1 VQRAPKQALRR
12 LPGWHAL
19 VLARQLLAGG
29 EPRQNAVARILR
41 PDNLFQP
48 QGTTAHGRY
57 AEELEAAKEALA
69 TSTPDILS
77 FGCSSG
83 EELLTLRSHFPSA
96 RIRGLD
102 SSPVAVRAGRRLV
115 HGAGEDAAISVA
127 RAGDA
132 SGEQAEAYDLVL
144 ALAVFRHASLND
156 APPRCDHVLD
166 FAAFEQTVAGLSACV
181 RSGGILVL
189 RHANFRFG
197 DCAVAADYEPVLVG
211 LPSANESTVTPV
223 YARDNRLA
231 DPASRDDGLYRKR

>member
-1 VQRAPKQALRR
+1 VKRALRR
-12 LPGWHAL
+12 LPGWHSL
-19 VLARQLLAGG
+19 SLARQLVAGG

-48 QGTTAHGRY
+48 QGTTAYGRY
-57 AEELEAAKEALA
+57 ADELAAAKDALA

-83 EELLTLRSHFPSA
+83 EELLTLRSHFPTA

-102 SSPVAVRAGRRLV
+102 INPVAVRAARRRV
-115 HGAGEDAAISVA
+115 HRAGEDATISVA

-132 SGEQAEAYDLVL
+132 SGEPAEAYDLVL

-156 APPRCDHVLD
+156 APPRCDGVLD
-166 FAAFEQTVAGLSACV
+166 FASFEATVASLSACV
-181 RSGGILVL
+181 RTGGILVL

-197 DCAVAADYEPVLVG
+197 DCAVAVDYEPVLVG

-223 YARDNRLA
+223 YDRSNELVDA
-231 DPASRDDGLYRKR
+231 ASRDDGLYRKRG

>member
-1 VQRAPKQALRR
+1 LRR

-19 VLARQLLAGG
+19 VLARQLAAGG

-48 QGTTAHGRY
+48 QGTTAYGRY
-57 AEELEAAKEALA
+57 AEELAAAKAALT

-83 EELLTLRSHFPSA
+83 EELLTLRSWFPMS

-102 SSPVAVRAGRRLV
+102 INPVAVHAARRLLRDR
-115 HGAGEDAAISVA
+115 GEDTAISVG

-132 SGEQAEAYDLVL
+132 SGEPAEAYDVVL
-144 ALAVFRHASLND
+144 ALAVFRHPSLND
-156 APPRCDHVLD
+156 APPRCDGVLD
-166 FAAFEQTVAGLSACV
+166 FAAFETTVAGLSACV
-181 RSGGILVL
+181 RPGGLLVL
-189 RHANFRFG
+189 RHGNFRFG
-197 DCAVAADYEPVLVG
+197 DCAVSADYEPVLVG

-223 YARDNRLA
+223 YDRDNALA
-231 DPASRDDGLYRKR
+231 DPDSRDDGIYRKR